1 MSDRP
6 LDPVA
11 NEYEQRAREAES
23 SPVPV
28 LLKIGRV
35 LVWIV
40 YAIVL
45 VTAILLI
52 LAFFLELAGANP
64 DAGFVQWVYRSTE
77 RAMRPF
83 RGIFPPRQ
91 LTDDSVLDFS
101 LLFAAIIY
109 FVVALLLD
117 AVLRWFANRLRRE
130 QRQTAS
136 LRQQADE
143 AARRAVAE
151 QYSIERA
158 AREAAAREFAAQQ
171 AVAGQYAVAENLAR
185 EAAARQAAPH
195 VPVPAQPAAP
205 SGEERLPPPQ
215 AAS

>member
-1 MSDRP
+1 MSDQP

-11 NEYEQRAREAES
+11 LEYEQRARDAES
-23 SPVPV
+23 SAVPV
-28 LLKIGRV
+28 FLKIGRV
-35 LVWIV
+35 IVWIV

-83 RGIFPPRQ
+83 RGIFPERQ
-91 LTDDSVLDFS
+91 LTGASVLDFS
-101 LLFAAIIY
+101 LLFAAIVY
-109 FVVALLLD
+109 FVIALLLD

-130 QRQTAS
+130 QRQTAA

-151 QYSIERA
+151 QYTIERA

-171 AVAGQYAVAENLAR
+171 AAAGQYAVAQNLAQ
-185 EAAARQAAPH
+185 EAATRQAP
-195 VPVPAQPAAP
+195 PPSAQPAD
-205 SGEERLPPPQ
+205 ERLPPPQ
-215 AAS
+215 AST